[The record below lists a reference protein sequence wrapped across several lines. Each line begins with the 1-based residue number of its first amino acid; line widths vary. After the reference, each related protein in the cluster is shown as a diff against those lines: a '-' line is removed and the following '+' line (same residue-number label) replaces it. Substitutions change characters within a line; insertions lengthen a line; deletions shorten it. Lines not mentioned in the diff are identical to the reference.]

1 MRVIAH
7 INKNKIKHFILV
19 FIIAL
24 NFSACATLD
33 KYLTLF
39 LQSGMISV
47 ENKSSSSS
55 ASGSISS
62 NDIASTSTAKKADR
76 QTSAM
81 MDELYKG
88 ILGEVKECQS
98 LNDKF
103 GECAAAE
110 YNNGKIYKILVYS
123 KREVGIGI
131 KTLQEG
137 QGDLDTG
144 LIYCNA
150 LDELCEKMSFKD
162 GAKQRQTFQGVEA
175 LKAMREYFEM
185 DMSF

>member
-7 INKNKIKHFILV
+7 ISKDKIKHFILA

-62 NDIASTSTAKKADR
+62 NDIASTSTAKKVDR
-76 QTSAM
+76 QTNAM
-81 MDELYKG
+81 MDELYK
-88 ILGEVKECQS
+88 
-98 LNDKF
+98 D
-103 GECAAAE
+103 
-110 YNNGKIYKILVYS
+110 IYKILL
-123 KREVGIGI
+123 KI
-131 KTLQEG
+131 KV
-137 QGDLDTG
+137 
-144 LIYCNA
+144 
-150 LDELCEKMSFKD
+150 KD
-162 GAKQRQTFQGVEA
+162 FLRKG
-175 LKAMREYFEM
+175 
-185 DMSF
+185 